1 MSAEATIAVNLARC
15 VGSTMCIQVAPSV
28 FALTDVGQSCVTD
41 AGGDTME
48 RIVEAAEELS
58 DGGDTRRGP
67 PHRDRPLPLT
77 EES

>member
-28 FALTDVGQSCVTD
+28 FALTDEGQSCVTD
-41 AGGDTME
+41 AGGDPME

-58 DGGDTRRGP
+58 DGGDTGRGP

>member
-1 MSAEATIAVNLARC
+1 MSAEATIAVNFARC

-28 FALTDVGQSCVTD
+28 FALTDEGQSCVTD
-41 AGGDTME
+41 AGGETME
-48 RIVEAAEELS
+48 RIVEAAEEPS
-58 DGGDTRRGP
+58 DGGDTHRGP

>member
-28 FALTDVGQSCVTD
+28 FALTDEEQSCVID
-41 AGGDTME
+41 AAGDPME
-48 RIVEAAEELS
+48 RIVEAAENCPMEAIRVEDLRT
-58 DGGDTRRGP
+58 GTV
-67 PHRDRPLPLT
+67 LFPLT